1 MVLVRH
7 LRPLATRGFP
17 SQRYRTQSTQS
28 TYQAPTPPKSQS
40 NPHRDFYRQFGL
52 VTFKNF
58 LIAMFTYQVI
68 YWSWLKLES
77 EETKRQM
84 GGEVKSLEGE
94 IRRMSKE
101 KAAGSP

>member
-1 MVLVRH
+1 
-7 LRPLATRGFP
+7 
-17 SQRYRTQSTQS
+17 
-28 TYQAPTPPKSQS
+28 
-40 NPHRDFYRQFGL
+40 
-52 VTFKNF
+52 
-58 LIAMFTYQVI
+58 MFTYQVI

-77 EETKRQM
+77 EETKREM